1 MRQGVTDA
9 ETSSV
14 AFEKRYIHQD
24 GRTVWVTVTSSA
36 VDDQT
41 GRPLYLV
48 TQVQDITTLKQ
59 AQAEAVGEIARR
71 EEFLSIAA
79 HELKTTITSIK
90 ASAQFLRRLLQ
101 DEGPDAHQLQ
111 RLVTQQ
117 HGQIGRLEELVSD
130 LLDVSRIHRGRLELR
145 RERYALGDLVQ
156 EVVERFHHAPEY
168 TRHHRLAVEDHGLVI
183 GEWDRARLDQVLTN
197 LVSNALKY
205 SPAGG
210 DVMVGVAT
218 DRDHA
223 VLTVRDHGI
232 GIAEEMLDQVFTRF
246 ARREYHVPVMYG
258 TGLGLY
264 ITRQIVEHHGG
275 QISLASTPGQGT
287 TVTVRLPRVV
297 DLIS

>member
-1 MRQGVTDA
+1 M
-9 ETSSV
+9 
-14 AFEKRYIHQD
+14 
-24 GRTVWVTVTSSA
+24 
-36 VDDQT
+36 
-41 GRPLYLV
+41 
-48 TQVQDITTLKQ
+48 
-59 AQAEAVGEIARR
+59 
-71 EEFLSIAA
+71 
-79 HELKTTITSIK
+79 
-90 ASAQFLRRLLQ
+90 
-101 DEGPDAHQLQ
+101 
-111 RLVTQQ
+111 
-117 HGQIGRLEELVSD
+117 
-130 LLDVSRIHRGRLELR
+130 
-145 RERYALGDLVQ
+145 
-156 EVVERFHHAPEY
+156 
-168 TRHHRLAVEDHGLVI
+168 VI
-183 GEWDRARLDQVLTN
+183 GDWDRARLDQVLTN

-210 DVMVGVAT
+210 DVMIGVAT

-232 GIAEEMLDQVFTRF
+232 GIAEEMLDQVFTPF